1 MPVVLI
7 GLSHHTSPVALR
19 ERFAFT
25 ESEATDALA
34 KLRGAGLAREGVILS
49 TCNRVEL
56 YAAVARPETAT
67 LAALGEFLAKHRGQ
81 PVPAGDEL
89 RLLSEPDSITHLF
102 RVACGLESMVLG
114 ETEVLGQL
122 KKAYDVALRH
132 QHTGPELNRAF
143 QKAFN
148 VAKCV
153 RTETNIQRGNISVAS
168 VAVDLAERIFDT
180 LGDRPVL
187 VIGAGDTSEKTARA
201 LLSRGAREITVTN
214 RSPERA
220 SALAATLGGR
230 AVPFADW
237 TRELLRVDIV
247 ISSTAAPS
255 YVLHRA
261 ALAPLLK
268 ERRHRP
274 LLLIDI
280 AVPRNLDPALNDL
293 DNVYLYNIDDLQAIA
308 DDSLQQRREE
318 ISRCE
323 ALIRERVAALLRA
336 PTSPSPPRS
345 PGDAALQ
352 TD

>member
-7 GLSHHTSPVALR
+7 GLSHDTAPVALR

-25 ESEATDALA
+25 ESEAVDALA
-34 KLRGAGLAREGVILS
+34 KLRESGLASEGVILS

-56 YAAVARPETAT
+56 YAAVARSDAAT
-67 LAALGEFLAKHRGQ
+67 LVALGCFLAKHRRQ
-81 PVPAGDEL
+81 PLPGGSEL

-114 ETEVLGQL
+114 ETEVLGQV
-122 KKAYDVALRH
+122 KKAYDLALRH
-132 QHTGPELNRAF
+132 HHTGPQLNKTF
-143 QKAFN
+143 QRAFN

-153 RTETNIQRGNISVAS
+153 RTQTNIQRGNISVAS
-168 VAVDLAERIFDT
+168 VAVDLAERIFDA
-180 LGDRPVL
+180 LGNRPVL

-220 SALAATLGGR
+220 TALAAALGGR
-230 AVPFADW
+230 AVPFEDW
-237 TRELLRVDIV
+237 TRELRRVDIV
-247 ISSTAAPS
+247 ISSTAAPN
-255 YVLHRA
+255 YLLNRA
-261 ALAPLLK
+261 ALVPLLK
-268 ERRHRP
+268 ERQNRS
-274 LLLIDI
+274 LLLIDL

-293 DNVYLYNIDDLQAIA
+293 DTVYLYNIDDLQAIA

-318 ISRCE
+318 IGRCE
-323 ALIRERVAALLRA
+323 TLIRDRVAALLRTPVSLPA
-336 PTSPSPPRS
+336 RPAAGNT
-345 PGDAALQ
+345 ALQ